1 MMRRAVKVRILYVKN
16 LFLPALFIFFI
27 LCLIL
32 FPKSVV
38 ASASKGISLWIN
50 VVFPSLFPF
59 FVGADLLNRSGII
72 RALGVLFEPIMR
84 PLFNVP
90 GCGSFPFVMGIT
102 SGYPVGAKLTTSMRE
117 DKMLS
122 KLEAERLLAFSNN
135 SGPLFIIGAVAV
147 GMYNLPE
154 LGIFLL
160 CCHILACITVGIL
173 FRFYGI
179 RQEKRK
185 HRIERN
191 LIRRFKK
198 EIENMNAKTD
208 LGTMFGNAIK
218 DSISTILA
226 IGGFIIF
233 FSVIINLLLE
243 LGIISIITKFLALFL
258 LPLGIDK
265 DIIASLISGLFE
277 ITTGTSA
284 ASKAATA
291 PFVQKLIIS
300 SAIIGWAG
308 FSVHL
313 QVLSIISKT
322 DINIKPY
329 LIGKLL
335 QGIIAACY
343 TYIAIKFLHFGFEN
357 YTPTYIPWSIPLFN
371 AGPQTLMD
379 SLKYFS
385 YSLPFLILCTIITI
399 SVRSNPKSHR
409 KGLR

>member
-1 MMRRAVKVRILYVKN
+1 MRRAVKVRILYVKN
-16 LFLPALFIFFI
+16 LFLPALFMFFI

-38 ASASKGISLWIN
+38 SSASRGISLWVN

-90 GCGSFPFVMGIT
+90 GCGSFPFIMGIT

-154 LGIFLL
+154 LGLFLL
-160 CCHILACITVGIL
+160 SCHILACITVGIL

-218 DSISTILA
+218 DSISTILV

-258 LPLGIDK
+258 IPLGIDK
-265 DIIASLISGLFE
+265 DIVASLISGLFE

-284 ASKAATA
+284 ASKAVTA
-291 PFVQKLIIS
+291 PFMQKLIAS
-300 SAIIGWAG
+300 SAVIGWAG
-308 FSVHL
+308 LSVHL

-357 YTPTYIPWSIPLFN
+357 YTPTYIPWSIPVFN
-371 AGPQTLMD
+371 TGSQTLMD

-385 YSLPFLILCTIITI
+385 HSLPFLILCTIVTVF
-399 SVRSNPKSHR
+399 VRSTPKGHR
-409 KGLR
+409 KGFR